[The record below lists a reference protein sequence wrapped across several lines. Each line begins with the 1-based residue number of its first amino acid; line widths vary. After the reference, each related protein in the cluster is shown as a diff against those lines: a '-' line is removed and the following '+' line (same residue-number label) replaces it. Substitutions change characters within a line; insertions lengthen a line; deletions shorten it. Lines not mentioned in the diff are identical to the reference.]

1 MAKCVLNRGA
11 SPPEKEWLE
20 GKDDVYQTGTRCEN
34 IVHTINE
41 YKKSVGWLSA
51 GAPTETP
58 SGYNYVELTK
68 EMNSFI
74 EQGTYEWMTSFEQ
87 LGPRWGKTGAAGT
100 GQDTTREDG
109 HIYEDASFVAT
120 PQELTILPIEG
131 DPENATDMTN
141 VFNTLY
147 KQNAS
152 GLGFAGKAEEIV
164 RKESFF
170 HGKEIIVHSRT
181 VESEVNI
188 RYRIQQLKGMMD
200 MLSVM
205 ETKTLGFENAKS
217 KPKGRDYI
225 DVWTDWD
232 NAAEEYLKL
241 LEALQDEGQRL
252 ISYNEQHKEIINKN
266 ADAARGELEEL
277 QHKKIAC
284 KMKAQGKGEQDVP
297 GTGANN
303 RARTGA
309 KTANELC
316 SDNQLSATEEA
327 RLKELAAVVER
338 ADSAGNSALSQLI
351 AASQEPTRR
360 TFKEQ
365 CLLLSHIEQFVKYRY
380 VMDDDGTTEKRLP
393 YKSSNLS
400 YRAPGS
406 AGGPSTTKTTKVRTN
421 ACLLADR
428 EPWGFMNQLVSDPS
442 YSALFNIENK
452 YLSQLQPM
460 IKLYKISMDS
470 TKDEKEIEVNFDN
483 AFNSKFDAVLGNTKK
498 RGFGVGIQNFTF
510 SYEGSDPFAVK
521 KSIKAK
527 LSIFAASFDDL
538 LVDRGGYKYAD
549 LALKTGRGYK
559 DRLSF
564 DNQAKMP
571 ALEDLNFRLKA
582 VVGWSIP
589 AGGEI
594 LGATDSQ
601 SRSLK
606 DAINNSF
613 VTLNLTPTIHEF
625 DINDQG
631 QVVFHI
637 NYLAYVDHFFD
648 GPNFNI
654 FADPEIQKKEVVRKI
669 RMAEIQR
676 DCARADAE
684 KKLDNLKE
692 DMKDEIY
699 DDKINQLA
707 SLVGSLLFYKKIY
720 YKRLPKKELNNFNSQ
735 GPYWKFDLFSD
746 EAFAGDANPDSLD
759 QSVIDGQSEQIGTK
773 IARAHTPP
781 TGEVPDLADTV
792 VSDIDQNE
800 YVAWFYLS
808 DLIDVIM
815 NNIGS
820 VLDDMPA
827 AIMASNEIG
836 SASKKMESDK
846 YKRLSENYKKFRVVL
861 GPLEL
866 VTPKSIGLEH
876 FNANLG
882 DIPVSLSYFMD
893 WLTDRTIKNDQFSY
907 SLPIFLKDLLN
918 NLVRNFLNEDRC
930 FDINAKQ
937 RIRVF
942 SSAVTSI
949 SDPNW
954 TPSHADGD
962 EITKWIIG
970 QWDGGYSGPG
980 PGIGLD
986 GKSAGN
992 KKMRRLD
999 MYHLAQNPK
1008 RSGHVSQPLL
1018 HVFGDRN
1025 SPINYRG
1032 VDHTYN
1038 YQVFYAG
1045 RTQPQALMSGDET
1058 LDSAAGVFHFV
1069 LGKPNGIVKNIQLTK
1084 TDAPGLKEVRFEQEG
1099 YDGLMQLREVY
1110 DATITCYGSPNI
1122 FPGTYI
1128 YVNPR
1133 GFSPESKHYKDLAR
1147 SVNGKNVID
1156 NASLTRYGIGGYYMV
1171 TRAETTFGPG
1181 ECETEITA
1189 KWVAELATQKSPSQ
1203 HKGGSPGP
1211 RKPTKCQT

>member
-20 GKDDVYQTGTRCEN
+20 GKDDVYQTGWTRCEA
-34 IVHTINE
+34 ILHTISE

-58 SGYNYVELTK
+58 SGYNYVELTNELK
-68 EMNSFI
+68 EFI
-74 EQGTYEWMTSFEQ
+74 QYQNDYQSFEAYATY
-87 LGPRWGKTGAAGT
+87 WGNLKGSADYIGFKTKKKP
-100 GQDTTREDG
+100 G
-109 HIYEDASFVAT
+109 HIYSNASFVAT
-120 PQELTILPIEG
+120 LKELTILPIKG

-147 KQNAS
+147 NQNES

-164 RKESFF
+164 PRESRL
-170 HGKEIIVHSRT
+170 HGPEVIAHSRT

-200 MLSVM
+200 VLQST
-205 ETKTLGFENAKS
+205 ETPTEFTGKIST
-217 KPKGRDYI
+217 KGRSYEA
-225 DVWTDWD
+225 VWNDWHL
-232 NAAEEYLKL
+232 AAEEYLKL

-284 KMKAQGKGEQDVP
+284 KMKTQGKGEQDVP

-316 SDNQLSATEEA
+316 SGKQLSATEEA
-327 RLKELAAVVER
+327 RIKELAAVVER

-380 VMDDDGTTEKRLP
+380 VMDDDETTEKRLP
-393 YKSSNLS
+393 YMNSKLS

-406 AGGPSTTKTTKVRTN
+406 AGGPSTTKTVNIAAN
-421 ACLLADR
+421 ACLLGDR

-442 YSALFNIENK
+442 YAALFNIENK

-582 VVGWSIP
+582 VVGWSLP

-654 FADPEIQKKEVVRKI
+654 FADSEIQKKEVVRKI

-676 DCARADAE
+676 DCARPDAE

-699 DDKINQLA
+699 DDKMNQLS
-707 SLVGSLLFYKKIY
+707 SLVSSLLFYKKIY

-746 EAFAGDANPDSLD
+746 EAFAGDASPDSLD
-759 QSVIDGQSEQIGTK
+759 QSVRDGTAQK
-773 IARAHTPP
+773 IRTQTARAKDQP
-781 TGEVPDLADTV
+781 TGDVPDLADTV

-815 NNIGS
+815 FNIDIA
-820 VLDDMPA
+820 LHKMPT
-827 AIMASNEIG
+827 AIWASKEIG
-836 SASKKMESDK
+836 SATKKMESDK
-846 YKRLSENYKKFRVVL
+846 YKRLYENYKKFRVLL

-954 TPSHADGD
+954 APRGIDND
-962 EITKWIIG
+962 EITKWIFNQG
-970 QWDGGYSGPG
+970 AAGRGPG

-986 GKSAGN
+986 GKAAGN
-992 KKMRRLD
+992 KHGRRLD
-999 MYHLAQNPK
+999 MYHLAQNPQ
-1008 RSGHVSQPLL
+1008 RSGHASQPLL